1 MTNGREGK
9 RFKAH
14 STTHDL
20 ALQCRVIYF
29 DLFPFER
36 CMLDSRTSSM
46 ENTTTIY
53 YDCFPNSSGSVAVI
67 VAFLALPF
75 HIVLL
80 KVLVKNVGLSLPHHK
95 IMLSLI
101 VSDAIQIFT
110 ASCVSSL
117 RMALKLTTKSATC
130 AFMRDAAVFT
140 LSLTIVV
147 SSLAV
152 VTFAIERM
160 IICIHFLKYR
170 RLFKRKRITKIL
182 YGYWLF
188 GATIA
193 IIAAITNDARKTQ
206 TATIEATS
214 FQIICVS
221 IILPSATTIIII
233 YSRIFVF
240 SRERI
245 MQVAPSSDNSKL
257 RTVAAF
263 KKKQI
268 RIALIASIVCIAY
281 VVCMV
286 PMSIAFLL
294 ELTGLIDN
302 RPDIKKML
310 VSIAILNTLA
320 DPFIYGFGMM
330 QTRQIFFR
338 IARSIF
344 PE

>member
-1 MTNGREGK
+1 
-9 RFKAH
+9 
-14 STTHDL
+14 
-20 ALQCRVIYF
+20 
-29 DLFPFER
+29 
-36 CMLDSRTSSM
+36 M
-46 ENTTTIY
+46 ENSTTIY
-53 YDCFPNSSGSVAVI
+53 YGCAPKLTGSAAII

-75 HIVLL
+75 HIVL
-80 KVLVKNVGLSLPHHK
+80 VKLLAKDVGLSLPHHQ
-95 IMLSLI
+95 I
-101 VSDAIQIFT
+101 VFTLAISDAIQIF
-110 ASCVSSL
+110 AALCLSSIGL
-117 RMALKLTTKSATC
+117 GVQLTTKSFTC
-130 AFMRDAAVFT
+130 GLLRDVSVFT
-140 LSLTIVV
+140 STLTMVV

-170 RLFKRKRITKIL
+170 RLFKRKRITKLL
-182 YGYWLF
+182 YGYWWF

-233 YSRIFVF
+233 YSRIFIF

-268 RIALIASIVCIAY
+268 RIALIASIVCVAY

-286 PMSIAFLL
+286 PMSIAFFL

-302 RPDIKKML
+302 RPDIKKIL
-310 VSIAILNTLA
+310 ISIAILNTLA

-330 QTRQIFFR
+330 QTRQILLR
-338 IARSIF
+338 IVRSILY
-344 PE
+344 